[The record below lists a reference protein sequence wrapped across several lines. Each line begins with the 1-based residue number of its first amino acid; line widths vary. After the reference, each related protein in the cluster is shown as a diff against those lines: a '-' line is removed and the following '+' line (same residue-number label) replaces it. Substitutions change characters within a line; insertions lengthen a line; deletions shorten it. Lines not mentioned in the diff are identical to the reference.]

1 MGWYAKPS
9 GGYGYNSTEGR
20 ANIEQINGI
29 LNELGFTLESQA
41 GILGNIVA
49 ESALNPWR
57 WQGDTVNQSG
67 GYGLVQFT
75 PARDYINN
83 MQNVD
88 GYGPNLSTSYQTE
101 GARPEDGYAQI
112 LCIAN
117 DYLSKWVS
125 YCWRD
130 YWSTSSYPGLWAQR
144 NRIVQQYGNGR
155 SLTLSQFKTINNVGD
170 ATLAFLACFEGP
182 AVPNYQTRYDS
193 AAAIYEYLSGGVTPD
208 PPDPGPGPGPG
219 NTVTINTVLDGNPEW
234 IYSWH
239 GAGQYNVG
247 DNVIIGC
254 VPYNEYQ
261 LVGWFDENGNLL
273 TTEYQ
278 YGFTAETDRTFTA
291 KVVRKQ
297 VTINTVLEGNP
308 EWIYSW
314 HGAGQYSV
322 GDNVTI
328 GCVPYNKYQLV
339 GWFDENGNLLTT
351 EYQYSFTA
359 KTNRTFTAIV
369 VKKPVKAPWLL
380 KKIADANRGY
390 KYLY

>member
-1 MGWYAKPS
+1 MPWYAKPS

-20 ANIEQINGI
+20 ANIEQINGV
-29 LNELGFTLESQA
+29 LNELGFTLEAQA

-49 ESALNPWR
+49 ESTLNPWR
-57 WQGDTVNQSG
+57 WQGDSVNMSG

-75 PARDYINN
+75 PARDYIDG

-88 GYGPNLSTSYQTE
+88 GYGPNLSTSSQTV

-112 LCIAN
+112 LVIAN

-130 YWSTSSYPGLWAQR
+130 YWSTASYPTLWAQR

-155 SLTLSQFKTINNVGD
+155 ALTLSQFKTINNVGD

-219 NTVTINTVLDGNPEW
+219 TTVSINTVLEGNPEW
-234 IYSWH
+234 VYSWH

-247 DNVIIGC
+247 DTVIIGC
-254 VPYNEYQ
+254 VPYNQYK

-273 TTEYQ
+273 TTGYQ
-278 YGFTAETDRTFTA
+278 YSFTAETDRTFTA

-297 VTINTVLEGNP
+297 VTINTVLEGNQ
-308 EWIYSW
+308 EWVYSW
-314 HGAGQYSV
+314 HGAGQYNV

-351 EYQYSFTA
+351 GYQYSFTA
-359 KTNRTFTAIV
+359 ERDRTFTAVV
-369 VKKPVKAPWLL
+369 VKKPAKAFWL

>member
-9 GGYGYNSTEGR
+9 GGYGYNSAEGR

-29 LNELGFTLESQA
+29 LNSYGFTLEAQA

-57 WQGDTVNQSG
+57 WQGDTVNLSG

-75 PARDYINN
+75 PARDYIDN

-101 GARPEDGYAQI
+101 DARPEDGYAQM

-117 DYLSKWVS
+117 DYLGKWVN

-130 YWSTSSYPGLWAQR
+130 YWATASYPTLWAQR
-144 NRIVQQYGNGR
+144 NRIVQQYGTG
-155 SLTLSQFKTINNVGD
+155 SALTFSQFKNITNVGD
-170 ATLAFLACFEGP
+170 ATFAFMACFEGP
-182 AVPNYQTRYDS
+182 AVPNYNTRYDS
-193 AAAIYEYLSGGVTPD
+193 AVAIYEYLSGGVTPD
-208 PPDPGPGPGPG
+208 PPGPGP
-219 NTVTINTVLDGNPEW
+219 TKVSINTILEGRREW
-234 IYSWH
+234 VYSWH

-247 DNVIIGC
+247 DTVIIGC
-254 VPYNEYQ
+254 VPYNKYK

-278 YGFTAETDRTFTA
+278 YGFTAET
-291 KVVRKQ
+291 
-297 VTINTVLEGNP
+297 
-308 EWIYSW
+308 
-314 HGAGQYSV
+314 
-322 GDNVTI
+322 
-328 GCVPYNKYQLV
+328 
-339 GWFDENGNLLTT
+339 
-351 EYQYSFTA
+351 
-359 KTNRTFTAIV
+359 NRTFTAIV
-369 VKKPVKAPWLL
+369 VEKPEKAYWLL
-380 KKIADANRGY
+380 KKIADENRGY

>member
-29 LNELGFTLESQA
+29 LNELGFTLEAQA

-57 WQGDTVNQSG
+57 WQGDSVNMSG

-75 PARDYINN
+75 PARDYIDG

-88 GYGPNLSTSYQTE
+88 GYGPNLSTSSQTA

-130 YWSTSSYPGLWAQR
+130 YWSTASYPTLWEQR

-193 AAAIYEYLSGGVTPD
+193 AAAIYEYLSGGVIPD

-219 NTVTINTVLDGNPEW
+219 PGSTVTINTVLDGNPEW

-254 VPYNEYQ
+254 VPYNRY
-261 LVGWFDENGNLL
+261 
-273 TTEYQ
+273 
-278 YGFTAETDRTFTA
+278 
-291 KVVRKQ
+291 K
-297 VTINTVLEGNP
+297 
-308 EWIYSW
+308 
-314 HGAGQYSV
+314 
-322 GDNVTI
+322 
-328 GCVPYNKYQLV
+328 LV

-359 KTNRTFTAIV
+359 ETDRTFTAIV
-369 VKKPVKAPWLL
+369 VKKPVSAPWLL
-380 KKIADANRGY
+380 KKIADENRGY

>member
-29 LNELGFTLESQA
+29 LNSYGFTLEAQA

-57 WQGDTVNQSG
+57 WQGDTVNLSG

-75 PARDYINN
+75 PARDYIGS

-101 GARPEDGYAQI
+101 DARPEDGYSQM

-117 DYLSKWVS
+117 DYLGKWVS

-130 YWSTSSYPGLWAQR
+130 YWSTASYPTLWAQR
-144 NRIVQQYGNGR
+144 NRIVQQYGTG
-155 SLTLSQFKTINNVGD
+155 SALTFSQFKNITNVAD
-170 ATLAFLACFEGP
+170 ATFAFMACFEGP
-182 AVPNYQTRYDS
+182 AVPNYKTRYDS

-208 PPDPGPGPGPG
+208 PPTP
-219 NTVTINTVLDGNPEW
+219 TEKVSISTILEGRREW
-234 IYSWH
+234 VYSWH

-247 DNVIIGC
+247 DTVIIGC
-254 VPYNEYQ
+254 VPYNNYK

-273 TTEYQ
+273 TT
-278 YGFTAETDRTFTA
+278 D
-291 KVVRKQ
+291 
-297 VTINTVLEGNP
+297 
-308 EWIYSW
+308 
-314 HGAGQYSV
+314 
-322 GDNVTI
+322 
-328 GCVPYNKYQLV
+328 
-339 GWFDENGNLLTT
+339 
-351 EYQYSFTA
+351 YQYSFTA
-359 KTNRTFTAIV
+359 EINRTLTAIV
-369 VKKPVKAPWLL
+369 VEKPEKAYWLI
-380 KKIADANRGY
+380 KKIADENRGY